1 MKKQITIFGAI
12 LFASFILTS
21 CGENSSKKPATAD
34 KEKFIDGKKDET
46 KVIVA
51 PEAEKAKAA
60 KEEPAIA
67 DKEKFIDGKK
77 DGAKV
82 IEAEKAKA
90 AKKEKLEK
98 IFKEHEIIIEKIY
111 AKEQELVQALSLKDK
126 VLITKSYLKI
136 LAAGLDKTK
145 EAEEV
150 FGEINKKPEK
160 IYFEG
165 EFVEYIQAQGG
176 NLINVLIT
184 SGKLKG
190 DNITFNVDYDFI
202 GDVKLKMDEFGN
214 LDWQEALLGRKV
226 KGVFVCKTWLGTG
239 NESMDSPSLRV
250 FSFNIIKELYYK

>member
-1 MKKQITIFGAI
+1 MKKLIPVFGAI
-12 LFASFILTS
+12 LFTSFIFTS

-51 PEAEKAKAA
+51 P
-60 KEEPAIA
+60 
-67 DKEKFIDGKK
+67 
-77 DGAKV
+77 
-82 IEAEKAKA
+82 EAEKAKA

-145 EAEEV
+145 EAEEI